1 MKTETIPSP
10 ESVKSQLDRI
20 LQSER
25 FRGSGK
31 QKEFLRFVVGET
43 LANRASQLKGYNIAL
58 AVYGRKE
65 GFDPQ
70 VDPIVRVAA
79 GRLRRA
85 LEHHYLTDGINDPVR
100 IEIPK
105 GGYTPTFQ
113 AAMVQSSDAE
123 PGPPQCDEDGSQMGP
138 SVAVIPF
145 LNLTG
150 DEEQDYF
157 VDGITEELTAEL
169 SRYQEFRVIA
179 SQSTMHFKGE
189 KFDLGS
195 VGRDLGVP

>member
-1 MKTETIPSP
+1 
-10 ESVKSQLDRI
+10 
-20 LQSER
+20 
-25 FRGSGK
+25 
-31 QKEFLRFVVGET
+31 
-43 LANRASQLKGYNIAL
+43 
-58 AVYGRKE
+58 
-65 GFDPQ
+65 
-70 VDPIVRVAA
+70 
-79 GRLRRA
+79 
-85 LEHHYLTDGINDPVR
+85 
-100 IEIPK
+100 
-105 GGYTPTFQ
+105 
-113 AAMVQSSDAE
+113 
-123 PGPPQCDEDGSQMGP
+123 MGP